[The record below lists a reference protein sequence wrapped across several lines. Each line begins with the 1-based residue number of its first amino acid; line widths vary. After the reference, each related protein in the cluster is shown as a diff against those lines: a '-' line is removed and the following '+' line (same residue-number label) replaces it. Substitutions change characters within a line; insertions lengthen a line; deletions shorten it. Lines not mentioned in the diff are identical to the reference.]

1 MRRSSP
7 FFALSRFI
15 RVWIANGGS
24 WRQSSMMEIAVCKS
38 HVADGI
44 CRDNCGECNFWVML
58 LPARGSEL
66 QLHQVGVVQGMEE
79 ATRRHGVGCG

>member
-1 MRRSSP
+1 M
-7 FFALSRFI
+7 
-15 RVWIANGGS
+15 IANGSS

-44 CRDNCGECNFWVML
+44 CRDNAGECNFRVML
-58 LPARGSEL
+58 LHVTGSEL

-79 ATRRHGVGCG
+79 ATRWQAVQSG